1 MKSTCLLALNKPPP
15 GLGAGRAAE
24 GRRVDGEGGL
34 SPAARKNLPG
44 AAAGTRRGRG
54 CPVLFDL
61 QLPRPKRSHKFGGR
75 FHQN

>member
-34 SPAARKNLPG
+34 SPAARENLPG
-44 AAAGTRRGRG
+44 AAAGTRRGEG
-54 CPVLFDL
+54 VSSAF
-61 QLPRPKRSHKFGGR
+61 
-75 FHQN
+75 